1 MRLRRGDRP
10 DQLTPLVQQFQ
21 QEITAAN
28 RAVARAIAS
37 FEAPAPDQRQS
48 KLAPSELHA
57 LLNSLSTLLDGGDG
71 EVLDLFEAQQDA
83 LRNTLE
89 PEEFAALRKAL
100 VAFDFSA
107 AGAVVKHTLTRR
119 STASRAGPR

>member
-1 MRLRRGDRP
+1 
-10 DQLTPLVQQFQ
+10 
-21 QEITAAN
+21 
-28 RAVARAIAS
+28 
-37 FEAPAPDQRQS
+37 
-48 KLAPSELHA
+48 
-57 LLNSLSTLLDGGDG
+57 LNSLSTLLDGGDG